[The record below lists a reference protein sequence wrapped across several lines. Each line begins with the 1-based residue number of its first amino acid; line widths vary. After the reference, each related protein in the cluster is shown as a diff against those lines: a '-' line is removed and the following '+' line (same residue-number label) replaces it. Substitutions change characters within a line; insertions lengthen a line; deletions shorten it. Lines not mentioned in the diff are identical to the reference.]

1 MNQPLEDAPR
11 AQSPAPASDVPHAGE
26 PAVAPAADEPAKE
39 ETAAQETAT
48 QEAASPAQGAGARD
62 AGMSAA
68 ECATL
73 LRQHFPALFGGKP
86 RPLKLRI
93 QADIQQR
100 APGLFPKQALG
111 AFLRRYTSSDA
122 YLRAMTQ
129 ETHRYDLDGQPAG
142 EISAEHKEV
151 ARQALAQRRAREDAR
166 RAQERAERQ
175 FRAGLLRDFETTTLT
190 RENFCA
196 LKGIAVDQLDAQLE
210 IARRER
216 EERRQFLDQLV
227 QDFRTSGK
235 RLPDFAAERGL
246 HPAQLDRLLRE
257 AGWRTGPRPGAG
269 REAPAER
276 VRASEKRS
284 PHGRGGAQGPAAR
297 EARPSPGRPKRP

>member
-73 LRQHFPALFGGKP
+73 LRQHFPDLFGGKP

-151 ARQALAQRRAREDAR
+151 ARQALAQRRSREDAR

-196 LKGIAVDQLDAQLE
+196 LKGLAVDQLDAQLE

-216 EERRQFLDQLV
+216 EERRQFLDRLV
-227 QDFRTSGK
+227 QDFRASGK
-235 RLPDFAAERGL
+235 RLPEFAAERGL

-269 REAPAER
+269 REGPAER
-276 VRASEKRS
+276 ARPGQKRS
-284 PHGRGGAQGPAAR
+284 PQSRGGEGPAPR
-297 EARPSPGRPKRP
+297 EARPSAGRPKRP